1 MPHSPDLDPS
11 PAQAFASTE
20 CDSFLQDS
28 AKADT
33 TDVEVAETSRDYQKT
48 GRRDMF
54 SRWIQWRPIVG
65 LLALCIAIGCIFFTL
80 AILIASNDAPV
91 TTWVVQPTVYLAIAA
106 AIANSALSFAYA
118 QAAPI
123 AWWYR
128 LSRPGGATIRA
139 MERQWQASQSLTR
152 AAGQSQRMTLVIA
165 ASMLVALMIID
176 GPLLQRASSVIV
188 ATQTQAVTLQVIL
201 PLEVPTGFSGYD
213 QYSNLV
219 QSTIA
224 VNVGQDWVAKSPISL
239 TVSPGCK
246 GTCTGTILGPGLTK
260 TECITRVYPITD
272 TAFHD
277 PNATW
282 GSQSEEF
289 YMYDPYNFTNPV
301 FYVSTDTH
309 NILPNMS
316 DATLQSLSEATWLA
330 VGFMEL
336 INGTGNYTETECWW
350 IPAILE
356 YNISIDSNHHATIDH
371 TSGSTG
377 KLVALANNTQAPRA
391 DEPNTRY
398 ESTLAFITLILGAY
412 YQSSA
417 TAAFA
422 TNGSF
427 WYPETYLENAEAMSH
442 TNFLNNTN
450 PFDIAFF
457 DPTEDIINNFN
468 EMMFRAAVSTADW
481 PNITRLI
488 DAGLSVNQT
497 SSLTQTVT
505 HNVFR
510 SDFRWY
516 AAASVLE
523 LIVILFVLPL
533 FWGYWTL
540 DSHLDLSPFSTA
552 LALDA
557 PLLEDADQSRGVPG
571 VLEKL
576 GDVRIR
582 YGDVIDE
589 KTIGVIDGRGGSTSS
604 VSTRISVVKDVGGK
618 HDHE

>member
-1 MPHSPDLDPS
+1 MPHSPDLDPT

-28 AKADT
+28 AMKADT
-33 TDVEVAETSRDYQKT
+33 TDMEVAETSSVYQKT
-48 GRRDMF
+48 GRRNVA
-54 SRWIQWRPIVG
+54 SRWIQWRPILG

-80 AILIASNDAPV
+80 AILIASDDAPV
-91 TTWVVQPTVYLAIAA
+91 TTWAIQPTVYLAIAA
-106 AIANSALSFAYA
+106 ALANSALSSAYA
-118 QAAPI
+118 QATPI

-165 ASMLVALMIID
+165 TSMLVAVMIVD
-176 GPLLQRASSVIV
+176 GPLLQRASSVVV
-188 ATQTQAVTLQVIL
+188 ATQSQVVTLQVTL
-201 PLEVPTGFSGYD
+201 PPEVPTGFSGYD
-213 QYSNLV
+213 QYYNLM

-224 VNVGQDWVAKSPISL
+224 VDVGQNWLAKSPISL
-239 TVSPGCK
+239 EVGPRCE
-246 GTCTGTILGPGLTK
+246 GTCTGTVQGPGLTK
-260 TECITRVYPITD
+260 KRCITRVYPITD

-282 GSQSEEF
+282 CSQSEDF
-289 YMYDPYNFTNPV
+289 YAYAPYNFTNPI
-301 FYVSTDTH
+301 FYVGMDTTATD
-309 NILPNMS
+309 NNMS
-316 DATLQSLSEATWLA
+316 DATLQPLAETTWLG
-330 VGFMEL
+330 VGLMEL
-336 INGTGNYTETECWW
+336 LNGTGNYTETECWW

-356 YNISIDSNHHATIDH
+356 YNISIDSEHHVTIDH

-377 KLVALANNTQAPRA
+377 KLASLANNTQAPNN
-391 DEPNTRY
+391 DEPNVLHQ
-398 ESTLAFITLILGAY
+398 STLAFIALYLGSY
-412 YQSSA
+412 YRTSA
-417 TAAFA
+417 VADFI

-427 WYPETYLENAEAMSH
+427 WSPDTYQNAVAMSN
-442 TNFLNNTN
+442 TDFPNNIN

-457 DPTEDIINNFN
+457 DPTEDIINNFDDI
-468 EMMFRAAVSTADW
+468 MFRAAVSTADW

-488 DAGLSVNQT
+488 DPGLSVNQT
-497 SSLTQTVT
+497 SSLNQTLT
-505 HNVFR
+505 RNVFR

-540 DSHLDLSPFSTA
+540 DRHLDLSPFSTA
-552 LALDA
+552 LALNA

-582 YGDVIDE
+582 YGDVVDE
-589 KTIGVIDGRGGSTSS
+589 KTIGVVDGRSGSASS
-604 VSTRISVVKDVGGK
+604 ASTHISVVKGVGGK
-618 HDHE
+618 QDHK